1 MENLATPAMKQQKYI
16 DLYKTLEM
24 NLQFRGK
31 ISVILCQLA
40 PD

>member
-1 MENLATPAMKQQKYI
+1 MENLATPATKQQEYI

-24 NLQFRGK
+24 NLQFHGK
-31 ISVILCQLA
+31 ISGILCQLA